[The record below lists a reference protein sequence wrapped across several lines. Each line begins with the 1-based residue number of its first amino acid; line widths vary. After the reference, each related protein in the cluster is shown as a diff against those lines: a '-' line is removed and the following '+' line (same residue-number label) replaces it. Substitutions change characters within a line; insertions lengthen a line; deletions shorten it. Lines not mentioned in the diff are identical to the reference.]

1 MLRFALVFL
10 LVYTPV
16 FSQNSEESVSDTLT
30 PKLFNSAYM
39 PLKDG
44 INYIYDSSF
53 GQTEMS
59 MEKEDS
65 TFRVS
70 YNGAG
75 IEYSQNLHNSN
86 GHILLTKTENEIL
99 FWGKTV
105 TYESPVTRIPFPI
118 KIGDTW
124 SWTGMQSIEEYS
136 GEVTISGE
144 LLAEES
150 ITTEAGTFECIK
162 IEMTI
167 KIRRKTDRLIEWL
180 APGIGI
186 VKSEAHLASGG
197 FTGTIQSILGLD
209 VIEFELVHISD

>member
-136 GEVTISGE
+136 ELVKISGN
-144 LLAEES
+144 
-150 ITTEAGTFECIK
+150 IQKPQKPT
-162 IEMTI
+162 
-167 KIRRKTDRLIEWL
+167 
-180 APGIGI
+180 
-186 VKSEAHLASGG
+186 KSKKPTKPTKPKKPEKP
-197 FTGTIQSILGLD
+197 
-209 VIEFELVHISD
+209 